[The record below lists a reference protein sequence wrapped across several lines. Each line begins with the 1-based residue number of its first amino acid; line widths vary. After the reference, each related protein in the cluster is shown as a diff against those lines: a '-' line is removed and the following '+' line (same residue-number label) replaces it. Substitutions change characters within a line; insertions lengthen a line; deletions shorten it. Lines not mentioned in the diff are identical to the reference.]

1 MQLSSIIPWGRSLA
15 EYKAMFILTERDQ
28 KKRILGC
35 SDGPAS
41 FNAELT
47 QQGGQVISIDPIY
60 QFSQQ
65 QISQRIDDVYDEVLT
80 QVRNN
85 LADFNW
91 ETIRSPAHLG
101 EMRLKAMR
109 CFLDDYELGLKQNR
123 YQNQSLPSLDFA
135 DKQFDLALC
144 SHYLFLYSDHLSLEH
159 HIKAILE
166 LCRVAKEVRVYPLVT
181 LKNEISAYVDTVI
194 AELKSQGL
202 EATLK
207 TVDYRFQS
215 NASQML
221 VINT

>member
-15 EYKAMFILTERDQ
+15 EYRAMFMLTENDLKQ
-28 KKRILGC
+28 RILGC

-47 QQGGQVISIDPIY
+47 QRGGQVISIDPIY

-80 QVRNN
+80 QVRANRS
-85 LADFNW
+85 DFNW
-91 ETIRSPAHLG
+91 ETIRTPAHLG
-101 EMRLKAMR
+101 EIRLKAMK
-109 CFLDDYELGLKQNR
+109 CFLDDYGLGLEQNR
-123 YQNQSLPSLDFA
+123 YQNQSLPSLNFA

-166 LCRVAKEVRVYPLVT
+166 LCRVAKEVRIYPLVT
-181 LKNEISAYVDTVI
+181 LKNEISVYVDTVI
-194 AELKSQGL
+194 AKLISQGL
-202 EATLK
+202 EATLQA
-207 TVDYRFQS
+207 VDYRFQS